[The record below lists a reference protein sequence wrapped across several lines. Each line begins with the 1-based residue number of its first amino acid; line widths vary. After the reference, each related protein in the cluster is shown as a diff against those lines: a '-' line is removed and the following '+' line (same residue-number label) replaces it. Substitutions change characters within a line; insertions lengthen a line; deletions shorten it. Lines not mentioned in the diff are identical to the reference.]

1 MLFLNIIREIK
12 KSPGRYLAI
21 LAIVALGTG
30 FYCGLKAST
39 DAMVSTCDNYLRDA
53 NFYDFW
59 LRSGHGI
66 DQDSADK
73 IKSNKSVRESE
84 FAYSFDLVFDAP
96 GKNSTVLHSMSI
108 PKKIN
113 KPLIKRG
120 RLPKNDDEC
129 LLDEAYP
136 NAKSLL
142 GKTITVSDGNE
153 LATLQVLKSKQ
164 FRVVG
169 LCNSPLYLS
178 SERGST
184 PLGNGTVSGFIYLKK
199 SVFLSPVYTLS
210 LIHI

>member
-30 FYCGLKAST
+30 FYCGLNAST

-84 FAYSFDLVFDAP
+84 FAYSFDLIFDVS
-96 GKNSTVLHSMSI
+96 GKDSTVLHSMSI

-113 KPLIKRG
+113 KPLIK
-120 RLPKNDDEC
+120 
-129 LLDEAYP
+129 
-136 NAKSLL
+136 
-142 GKTITVSDGNE
+142 
-153 LATLQVLKSKQ
+153 
-164 FRVVG
+164 
-169 LCNSPLYLS
+169 
-178 SERGST
+178 
-184 PLGNGTVSGFIYLKK
+184 
-199 SVFLSPVYTLS
+199 
-210 LIHI
+210 

>member
-39 DAMVSTCDNYLRDA
+39 NAMVSTCDNYLRDA

-59 LRSGHGI
+59 LRSSHGI

-96 GKNSTVLHSMSI
+96 GKDSTVLHSMSI

-113 KPLIKRG
+113 KIWIL
-120 RLPKNDDEC
+120 
-129 LLDEAYP
+129 
-136 NAKSLL
+136 
-142 GKTITVSDGNE
+142 
-153 LATLQVLKSKQ
+153 
-164 FRVVG
+164 
-169 LCNSPLYLS
+169 
-178 SERGST
+178 
-184 PLGNGTVSGFIYLKK
+184 
-199 SVFLSPVYTLS
+199 
-210 LIHI
+210 